1 MLPITVPATELYDE
15 ATNRFFTLDA
25 YHLRLEHSLVS
36 LSKWEAKWN
45 KPFLTKEDKSFAESV
60 DYIRC
65 MTLNQN
71 VPDDVYGR
79 ITPAIIRQVNEYI
92 DLPMT
97 ATTFSKSGKKKVF
110 NREIVT
116 AEIIYYWMIAFH
128 IPSDYQKWHLN
139 RLIAL
144 IEVCNEK
151 NQPPK
156 RMSRNEIF
164 AQNRELNAAR
174 RRKFNTKG

>member
-1 MLPITVPATELYDE
+1 MLTITVPATEFYDE
-15 ATNRFFTLDA
+15 AKNEFISFNA
-25 YHLRLEHSLVS
+25 YSLRLEHSLVS

-45 KPFLTKEDKSFAESV
+45 KPFLSKEDKTYAESV

-71 VPDDVYGR
+71 VPEDVYGR
-79 ITPAIIRQVNEYI
+79 ITPKIIVQVDEYI
-92 DLPMT
+92 NRPMT
-97 ATTFSKSGKKKVF
+97 ATTFSGTSRKRAVRG
-110 NREIVT
+110 EIVT
-116 AEIIYYWMIAFH
+116 AEIIYYWMIALQ

-151 NQPPK
+151 NKPPK
-156 RMSRNEIF
+156 RMSRSEVF
-164 AQNRELNAAR
+164 AQNRTMNAAR
-174 RRKFNTKG
+174 LKKYNTKG